1 MYTTDEKRNMDRK
14 DEQRLPS
21 YFLRITKER
30 AMDSNRIK
38 DIDARHGTQNENG
51 NGARDAAM
59 RKTGKEV
66 QDLAGGSRENERGA
80 HKNGR
85 TREGAR
91 NGMRGGA
98 RPGAGRPRGDSRMIS
113 FRAPGAL
120 ADELE
125 KVENRT
131 EFIKKSISEAL
142 LKKERVLKN
151 AETEENLEQGG
162 ISVTEIRRG
171 WKTETEGGIES
182 GKKSEWAEDI
192 GRIGDVI
199 PAGKVAHVNIPFFD
213 IRVVAGFPV
222 PLDNDEKSQDI
233 DLIRMLCPH
242 PEASYLIR
250 VNGDSMIDAG
260 VLSGDIVIVDKS
272 NRNPS
277 PREIAMCELNGEYTL
292 KHFRMEDG
300 QGWLVPAN
308 PDYPRIR
315 ISPEDDFSVWGTVT
329 FIIHKPRD

>member
-1 MYTTDEKRNMDRK
+1 MQHY
-14 DEQRLPS
+14 
-21 YFLRITKER
+21 KER

-38 DIDARHGTQNENG
+38 DIDARHGMQDENG
-51 NGARDAAM
+51 NGASDAAM
-59 RKTGKEV
+59 RKTGKDV
-66 QDLAGGSRENERGA
+66 QDLAGGRRETSRENERGA
-80 HKNGR
+80 REGGR
-85 TREGAR
+85 TRRWVTNGA
-91 NGMRGGA
+91 RGGA

-120 ADELE
+120 ADRLDE
-125 KVENRT
+125 VENRT
-131 EFIKKSISEAL
+131 EFIKESIAKAL
-142 LKKERVLKN
+142 REKEF
-151 AETEENLEQGG
+151 G
-162 ISVTEIRRG
+162 IA
-171 WKTETEGGIES
+171 K
-182 GKKSEWAEDI
+182 
-192 GRIGDVI
+192 IGDVM

>member
-1 MYTTDEKRNMDRK
+1 MDR
-14 DEQRLPS
+14 
-21 YFLRITKER
+21 
-30 AMDSNRIK
+30 NRIK
-38 DIDARHGTQNENG
+38 DIDARHGTQDENG
-51 NGARDAAM
+51 NGARNAAM
-59 RKTGKEV
+59 RKMGKEV

-131 EFIKKSISEAL
+131 EFIKKSIAEAL
-142 LKKERVLKN
+142 LKRVLKI
-151 AETEENLEQGG
+151 AEAEENLEQGG
-162 ISVTEIRRG
+162 ISVTDIRRG
-171 WKTETEGGIES
+171 RKTETGGGIES
-182 GKKSEWAEDI
+182 GKKSERAEDI

-292 KHFRMEDG
+292 KHFRIEDG

>member
-1 MYTTDEKRNMDRK
+1 MDRK
-14 DEQRLPS
+14 DEQRLTS
-21 YFLRITKER
+21 YFFRITKER

-38 DIDARHGTQNENG
+38 DIDARHGTQDENG
-51 NGARDAAM
+51 NGARDAAI
-59 RKTGKEV
+59 RKMGKEV

-131 EFIKKSISEAL
+131 EFIKKSIAEAL
-142 LKKERVLKN
+142 LKKERVLKI
-151 AETEENLEQGG
+151 AEKEENLEQGG
-162 ISVTEIRRG
+162 ISVTDIRRG
-171 WKTETEGGIES
+171 WKTETRGGIES

-292 KHFRMEDG
+292 KHFRIEDG

>member
-1 MYTTDEKRNMDRK
+1 MDRK
-14 DEQRLPS
+14 DEQRLTS
-21 YFLRITKER
+21 YFFRITKER

-38 DIDARHGTQNENG
+38 DIDARHGTQDENG

-59 RKTGKEV
+59 RKMGKEV

-131 EFIKKSISEAL
+131 EFIKKSIAEAL
-142 LKKERVLKN
+142 LKKERVLKI

-162 ISVTEIRRG
+162 ISVTDIRRG
-171 WKTETEGGIES
+171 WKTEAGGGIES

-292 KHFRMEDG
+292 KHFRVEDG

>member
-1 MYTTDEKRNMDRK
+1 MEDN
-14 DEQRLPS
+14 
-21 YFLRITKER
+21 
-30 AMDSNRIK
+30 IK
-38 DIDARHGTQNENG
+38 
-51 NGARDAAM
+51 
-59 RKTGKEV
+59 K
-66 QDLAGGSRENERGA
+66 
-80 HKNGR
+80 
-85 TREGAR
+85 
-91 NGMRGGA
+91 RGGA
-98 RPGAGRPRGDSRMIS
+98 RPGAGRPKGDSRMIS

-120 ADELE
+120 ADKLDEI
-125 KVENRT
+125 KNRT
-131 EFIKKSISEAL
+131 EFIKSSIDKAL
-142 LKKERVLKN
+142 RER
-151 AETEENLEQGG
+151 
-162 ISVTEIRRG
+162 
-171 WKTETEGGIES
+171 ES
-182 GKKSEWAEDI
+182 GI
-192 GRIGDVI
+192 GWIEGMV
-199 PAGKVAHVNIPFFD
+199 PAGEAPRVSIPFFD

-222 PLDNDEKSQDI
+222 PLDNDEKAQDI

-292 KHFRMEDG
+292 KHFVKEDG

-329 FIIHKPRD
+329 FIIHKARD